1 MGQVACIIF
10 VKAQLRWFVIY
21 LYQSTKYCTALIYYD
36 AWVSSFFLLTPFFP
50 QTISPISTKLGVKN
64 HWPKLVICCKNQ
76 WVTVY
81 VGIIKGALDKYN
93 IYLFISSSI
102 EDLKSNQYQKFQ
114 LFLPMR
120 FHFMRYFVNS
130 IIFRVPHR
138 LLYCVFIEVDFE
150 K

>member
-1 MGQVACIIF
+1 MYKLCVQIF
-10 VKAQLRWFVIY
+10 MTIP
-21 LYQSTKYCTALIYYD
+21 
-36 AWVSSFFLLTPFFP
+36 LLFRF
-50 QTISPISTKLGVKN
+50 
-64 HWPKLVICCKNQ
+64 
-76 WVTVY
+76 
-81 VGIIKGALDKYN
+81 KGALDKYN